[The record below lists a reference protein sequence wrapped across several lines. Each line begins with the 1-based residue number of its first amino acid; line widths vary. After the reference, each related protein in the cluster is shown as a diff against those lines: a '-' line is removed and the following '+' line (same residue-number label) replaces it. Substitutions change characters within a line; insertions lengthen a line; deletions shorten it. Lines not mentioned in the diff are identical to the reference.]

1 MTPTANAIIIASS
14 VIIFLG
20 VIYYIFSQYKK
31 TLREAKSFERGL
43 KLSIYRIHLPPSS
56 EDMDSGSRDE
66 RDITEEFISK
76 IQVMYNILAG
86 SYKKP
91 GFKSRIWGQR
101 HISFE
106 IVSHN
111 GLVEYFAAV
120 PVVFEDM
127 LKQAIASA
135 YPSARLEEVKDVNF
149 FSEVGKNAG
158 TVGGEFSLKKDFEY
172 PIATFKELKSDSAR
186 TILNALSSATKEDGV
201 GVQIMI
207 RPAGEG
213 WTFAATEEVKKIKK
227 KKKGLGIGSF
237 ISAFWKAPGTSDSKP
252 EDVQISALDQSKV
265 EAIEEKTKYPG
276 FEVLIRIVVSS
287 SNSSQANTLLNN
299 VVSAFSVF
307 DSPTYNGFKF
317 NEVKDIDSLTSS
329 YIFRFFPLK
338 TKKNILNTIELATL
352 FHLPDERSIPTSQV
366 QRQSS
371 KQVDGPTAEMKEG
384 LMLGVNEFRGVKKE
398 IRLTTNDRRRHTYF
412 IGQTGT
418 GKSVLL
424 RNLAYQDM
432 LDGRGFA
439 FIDPHG
445 DAIDEIL
452 SLVPK
457 ERVEDIVYFSPS
469 DMDNPIG
476 LNLFDYKT
484 EDQKDFIIQ
493 ETINI
498 LYSLYDPNRQGF
510 IGARFEQIF
519 RNAALILMSGPDGG
533 TFIDIPKTL
542 IDNEFVKNR
551 LQYIKDQPLI
561 DYWTKEWPAA
571 QKSNDA
577 GEVTS
582 WVASKFGAFLSN
594 TMMRNIIGQ
603 TKSTF
608 DIRQIMDNKKILLVN
623 LSKGLVGELN
633 MRLLGMIFVMKFQA
647 AAMSRADMDES
658 LREDFSLYVDEFQNF
673 ATDSFESIMSEA
685 RKYRLNLIIAHQF
698 MSQLT
703 DKIRSAVLGNVGTII
718 SGRIGIED
726 AEILVKKF
734 APIFDAEDL
743 TKLPNYQAITTVMI
757 NGIPSSPFSM
767 NLVAPMGNPNNQLR
781 DALKKLS
788 ATKYGKPRSIVEQ
801 EINQRLGVSKSDE
814 QGTNN
819 PNENPIDS
827 NSANSLAPN
836 AQQANT
842 QANSFLDDW
851 LKKRQQKQ
859 EAPKVESNLNMTDKS
874 TKIIA
879 DSKDNVET
887 SIAEDSKPTVKQSSD
902 NAANTDF
909 DGLHVNNPDA
919 NTNQEVAFKIR

>member
-1 MTPTANAIIIASS
+1 MLSTTNILIIVLSI
-14 VIIFLG
+14 VVFVVVFYVVYL
-20 VIYYIFSQYKK
+20 QYKR

-43 KLSIYRIHLPPSS
+43 KLSIFRIHLPPSS
-56 EDMDSGSRDE
+56 EDIDGSSRDE
-66 RDITEEFISK
+66 RDLMDEFISK
-76 IQVMYNILAG
+76 IQIMYNIIAG
-86 SYKKP
+86 SYIKP
-91 GFKSRIWGQR
+91 GFKGRIYGQR
-101 HISFE
+101 HISLE
-106 IVSHN
+106 MVSKD

-120 PVVFEDM
+120 PTVLEDVF
-127 LKQAIASA
+127 KQAIAAS
-135 YPSARLEEVKDVNF
+135 YPSARLEEIEDVNIF
-149 FSEVGKNAG
+149 NVVGKNSG
-158 TVGGEFSLKKDFEY
+158 TVGGEFVLKKDFEY
-172 PIATFKELKSDSAR
+172 PIATFKDMKSDSAR
-186 TILNALSSATKEDGV
+186 ALLNALSSASKDEGI
-201 GVQIMI
+201 GIQIML
-207 RPAGEG
+207 RPAGDG
-213 WTFAATEEVKKIKK
+213 WTFASNDEVKKIKK
-227 KKKGLGIGSF
+227 KKNKLGISHF
-237 ISAFWKAPGTSDSKP
+237 LSAFWKAPGSESSKP
-252 EDVQISALDQSKV
+252 DDVQISALDQAKI

-276 FEVLIRIVVSS
+276 FEVLVRVVVSS
-287 SNSSQANTLLNN
+287 VSSSRSQGLLKT
-299 VVSAFSVF
+299 VLSAFSVF
-307 DSPTYNGFKF
+307 DSPSYNGFKF
-317 NEVKDIDSLTSS
+317 NENKDIEKLVSS
-329 YIFRFFPLK
+329 YIFRFFPLTAK
-338 TKKNILNTIELATL
+338 RNILNSIELATI

-366 QRQSS
+366 QRQFS

-384 LMLGVNEFRGVKKE
+384 LMLGVNEFRGIKKE
-398 IRLTTNDRRRHTYF
+398 IRLSTNDRRRHTYF

-424 RNLAYQDM
+424 RNLAFQDM

-551 LQYIKDQPLI
+551 LQYVKDQPLI

-608 DIRQIMDNKKILLVN
+608 DIRQIMDNKKIFLVN

-647 AAMSRADMDES
+647 AAMSRADMDEN

-703 DKIRSAVLGNVGTII
+703 DKIRSAVLGNIGTII

-734 APIFDAEDL
+734 SPIFDTEDL

-757 NGIPSSPFSM
+757 NGVPSSPFSM
-767 NLVAPMGNPNNQLR
+767 NLVPPMGTPNNQLK
-781 DALKKLS
+781 DSLKKLS
-788 ATKYGKPRSIVEQ
+788 AAKYGKPRAIVEQ
-801 EINQRLGVSKSDE
+801 EINQRLGTSS
-814 QGTNN
+814 
-819 PNENPIDS
+819 
-827 NSANSLAPN
+827 SAN
-836 AQQANT
+836 QQQENT
-842 QANSFLDDW
+842 IEHNRQSDIITNKNQNTSAGNGNKNSFLDDW

-859 EAPKVESNLNMTDKS
+859 SNQIVNQELN
-874 TKIIA
+874 
-879 DSKDNVET
+879 
-887 SIAEDSKPTVKQSSD
+887 SIGENLTNQ
-902 NAANTDF
+902 N
-909 DGLHVNNPDA
+909 VNNLVDSQLQQQKL
-919 NTNQEVAFKIR
+919 TNLPEDNKLHINGSDVDSTQEVAFKIR

>member
-1 MTPTANAIIIASS
+1 MQTLTNTLIIMIS
-14 VIIFLG
+14 VLIFIGILYL
-20 VIYYIFSQYKK
+20 IYWQYKK
-31 TLREAKSFERGL
+31 TLREVKGIERGL
-43 KLSIYRIHLPPSS
+43 KTLIFRIHLPPAS
-56 EDMDSGSRDE
+56 EDMDSSSRDE
-66 RDITEEFISK
+66 RDITDEFISK
-76 IQVMYNILAG
+76 IEIMYNIFAG
-86 SYKKP
+86 SYKKT
-91 GFKSRIWGQR
+91 GFRDRIYGQR
-101 HISFE
+101 HLSLE
-106 IVSHN
+106 IVSRD
-111 GLVEYFAAV
+111 GLVEYFASV
-120 PVVFEDM
+120 PMVLEDV
-127 LKQAIASA
+127 LRQAIAAS
-135 YPSARLEEVKDVNF
+135 YPSARLEAVESVNIF
-149 FSEVGKNAG
+149 NEIGKSDG
-158 TVGGEFSLKKDFEY
+158 VVGGEFTLKKDFQY
-172 PIATFKELKSDSAR
+172 PIATFKEIKTDSAR
-186 TILNALSSATKEDGV
+186 ALLGALSAAKKEDGI
-201 GVQIMI
+201 GVQIII
-207 RPAGEG
+207 RPAGGG

-227 KKKGLGIGSF
+227 KKKNLGIASF
-237 ISAFWKAPGTSDSKP
+237 LSAFWKAPGSNDSKP
-252 EDVQISALDQSKV
+252 DDIQISALDQSKI
-265 EAIEEKTKYPG
+265 EAIEEKTKHSG
-276 FEVLIRIVVSS
+276 FETLIRVVVSS
-287 SNSSQANTLLNN
+287 PSHARSEGLLKTI
-299 VVSAFSVF
+299 VSVFSVF

-317 NEVKDIDSLTSS
+317 TPANDVEDLTTS
-329 YIFRFFPLK
+329 YILRLFPVGA
-338 TKKNILNTIELATL
+338 KKIILNSIELATI

-366 QRQSS
+366 QRQFS
-371 KQVDGPTAEMKEG
+371 KQVDGPTDEMKEG
-384 LMLGVNEFRGVKKE
+384 LMIGVNEFRGVKKE
-398 IRLTTNDRRRHTYF
+398 IRLSTNDRRRHTYF

-457 ERVEDIVYFSPS
+457 DRVEDIVYFSPA
-469 DMDNPIG
+469 DMENPIG

-484 EDQKDFIIQ
+484 EEQKDFIIQ
-493 ETINI
+493 ESINI

-510 IGARFEQIF
+510 IGARFESIF
-519 RNAALILMSGPDGG
+519 RNSALILMAGPDGG

-542 IDNEFVKNR
+542 IDSEFVKNR

-571 QKSNDA
+571 QKSNDS

-647 AAMSRADMDES
+647 AAMSRADMDEK

-703 DKIRSAVLGNVGTII
+703 DKIRSAVLGNIGTII
-718 SGRIGIED
+718 AGRIGIED

-767 NLVAPMGNPNNQLR
+767 NLVPPMGQPNNQLR

-788 ATKYGKPRSIVEQ
+788 AAKYGKPRAMVEQ
-801 EINQRLGVSKSDE
+801 EINQRLGMVSSSNQPDGNLEPVAGKPNISINTLPIE
-814 QGTNN
+814 TSKQNN
-819 PNENPIDS
+819 S
-827 NSANSLAPN
+827 G
-836 AQQANT
+836 Q
-842 QANSFLDDW
+842 NSFLDEW
-851 LKKRQQKQ
+851 LKKRQIKQ
-859 EAPKVESNLNMTDKS
+859 TNQNLQSAVQTTQSSQSDSVGTNTDLVND
-874 TKIIA
+874 KIENEYNYQA
-879 DSKDNVET
+879 EP
-887 SIAEDSKPTVKQSSD
+887 SISSD
-902 NAANTDF
+902 NTKLN
-909 DGLHVNNPDA
+909 VNSSD
-919 NTNQEVAFKIR
+919 TNSNEQVAFKIK